1 MTADAS
7 NLSAWSKA
15 VRQSSLKR
23 LRIVPEA
30 RENWKPSAGAMSIAG
45 IAQHLVDADMWLFK
59 KLEDPSLH
67 AMRGNGSPPNDVS
80 HQQYLEILSDLERTG
95 IQRVELIQ
103 GLTAKQFGRLVPDER
118 FGGMVSI
125 WWEIVRGNLDH
136 EAHHRG
142 QLAAYLRIAQ
152 IVTT

>member
-1 MTADAS
+1 
-7 NLSAWSKA
+7 
-15 VRQSSLKR
+15 
-23 LRIVPEA
+23 
-30 RENWKPSAGAMSIAG
+30 
-45 IAQHLVDADMWLFK
+45 
-59 KLEDPSLH
+59 
-67 AMRGNGSPPNDVS
+67 MRGNESPPNAVS

-142 QLAAYLRIAQ
+142 QLAVYLRIAQ